1 MRQLVCLLAAVLLV
15 AGGSAAALQQAPGA
29 AEAASLRPAIDV
41 ERRHHRGA
49 EIRSLPGYAG
59 QQLPSRHFGGYI
71 TVDEERGRHLYYYF
85 VQSHRSP
92 SQDPVLLWLNGGPGC
107 SSFDGFVYEHGPFTM
122 AFKGGKDAAGRVRQE
137 LELTDN
143 PYSWSQVANV
153 LYVDSPAGVGMSY
166 AETRED
172 QHTND
177 TQTAADMNTFLRRWF
192 AKFSEFQDNDFFISG
207 ESFAGVY
214 VPLISQAVLDG
225 NDAGQQPRLHLRG
238 YLVGNGVT
246 DPRFDGDALV
256 PFAYGKSLI
265 SRDLYEQVSSACGG
279 VYWNATEGSPC
290 DRALDRVWHAVS
302 GLNIYDVLESCYHGH
317 NPYTAGEQPSAA
329 ASPTVQ
335 RASLQEALA
344 SHRQWPLLG
353 AAQPGRVPGLADVL
367 GPLAH
372 TPPCLDSREM
382 WAFLNDDAVRAAIHA
397 EPISKIGA
405 FDECTNGHRIHYTHN
420 VPSMLP
426 IHRDLISRGLRG
438 LIFSGDHDMAVPH
451 TGSEAWTAWLGSEL
465 GVERKW
471 APWLTADHQVAGYAV
486 HYRGLVYATVR
497 GAGHMVPQT
506 KPAEAL
512 AMLERFLTA
521 FKL

>member
-1 MRQLVCLLAAVLLV
+1 
-15 AGGSAAALQQAPGA
+15 
-29 AEAASLRPAIDV
+29 
-41 ERRHHRGA
+41 
-49 EIRSLPGYAG
+49 
-59 QQLPSRHFGGYI
+59 
-71 TVDEERGRHLYYYF
+71 
-85 VQSHRSP
+85 
-92 SQDPVLLWLNGGPGC
+92 
-107 SSFDGFVYEHGPFTM
+107 M
-122 AFKGGKDAAGRVRQE
+122 AFKGGKDAAGRARQE
-137 LELTDN
+137 LELSDN
-143 PYSWSQVANV
+143 PFSWSTAANV

-166 AETRED
+166 AETKED
-172 QHTND
+172 RHTND

-192 AKFSEFQDNDFFISG
+192 AKFSEFQGNDFFISG

-214 VPLISQAVLDG
+214 VPLISKAVLDG
-225 NDAGQQPRLHLRG
+225 NDAGQEPHLRLRG

-265 SRDLYEQVSSACGG
+265 SRELYEQVYSACGG

-290 DRALDRVWHAVS
+290 DRALGRVWHAVS

-317 NPYTAGEQPSAA
+317 NPYTAGQQPSAA
-329 ASPTVQ
+329 AGPTAQ
-335 RASLQEALA
+335 RASLAEAIA

-353 AAQPGRVPGLADVL
+353 AALPGPVPGLADVL

-405 FDECTNGHRIHYTHN
+405 FDECTNGQRIHYTHN

-426 IHRDLISRGLRG
+426 IHRDLISRGAPADDFVVGPAWLGCLAAAFIKHWIPHCLPLNFSCSRLSVLPPYPPTAAALPLPMHSTPLAGLRG

-465 GVERKW
+465 GVERPW
-471 APWLTADHQVAGYAV
+471 APWHTADHQVAGYAV

-521 FKL
+521 FQL